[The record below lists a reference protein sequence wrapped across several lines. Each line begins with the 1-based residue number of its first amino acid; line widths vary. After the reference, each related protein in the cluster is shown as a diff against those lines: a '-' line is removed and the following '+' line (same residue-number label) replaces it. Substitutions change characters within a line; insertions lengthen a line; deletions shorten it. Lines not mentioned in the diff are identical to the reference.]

1 MTSTN
6 VNQPQVV
13 TVTLNPSIDRTIQVD
28 ALNRGGVNR
37 ADLIAIDAAGKGV
50 NVSRAL
56 AAYGIPTH
64 AILVGASLGA
74 EWMTSEL
81 NKKEIAHTMVMAPG
95 ITRSNITMVE
105 ADGTVTKINEPG
117 VIMTPEILA
126 SVEDALDAQT
136 LAGNWVVF
144 AGRLNP
150 GAADDTYAELVQYCK
165 DRGAKVV
172 LDASGT
178 ALKEAIKLSAPDL
191 IKPNQHELG
200 AAVGRELNTIE
211 EVIVA
216 AREVMALGVGSVLC
230 SLGKDGAL
238 YVTTTDVVHVEPLD
252 TIIGTPVGAGDIL
265 LATFLAG
272 GANVDALEG
281 AVQWSAASV
290 KLPGTGIPTHELAA
304 EIRVRT
310 NREVDGSRELR
321 EVA

>member
-1 MTSTN
+1 MI
-6 VNQPQVV
+6 V
-13 TVTLNPSIDRTIQVD
+13 TVTLNPSIDRTLSVSQ
-28 ALNRGGVNR
+28 LRSGGVNR
-37 ADLIAIDAAGKGV
+37 AELVQIDAAGKGV

-56 AAYGIPTH
+56 AAFGTETH
-64 AILVGASLGA
+64 AILVGAALGA
-74 EWMTSEL
+74 EWMASEL
-81 NKKEIAHTMVMAPG
+81 TANSIAHTMVMAPG
-95 ITRSNITMVE
+95 ITRSNITLVE

-117 VIMTPEILA
+117 VTMSPEILEA
-126 SVEDALDAQT
+126 VEAALESQP
-136 LAGNWVVF
+136 LENNWVVF

-150 GAADDTYAELVQYCK
+150 GASDDTYAELVEFCSS
-165 DRGAKVV
+165 RGARVV
-172 LDASGT
+172 LDASGAALAA
-178 ALKEAIKLSAPDL
+178 ALKAGGLDL

-200 AAVGRELNTIE
+200 AVVGRELATID

-216 AREVMALGVGSVLC
+216 AREVMSLGVKTVLC

-238 YVTTTDVVHVEPLD
+238 FVTADEVVHVEPLD
-252 TIIGTPVGAGDIL
+252 AIVGTPVGAGDIL

-272 GANVDALEG
+272 GATVDALEA

-310 NREVDGSRELR
+310 NREVDGSRALR